1 MSAGRLN
8 ACDMGTSSGL
18 SVRITILAA
27 AALYHIVYPGPL
39 SGSFLNYFQLPSIQM
54 IFLL

>member
-8 ACDMGTSSGL
+8 ACDMGSSNGL

-27 AALYHIVYPGPL
+27 AALYHIVYPGSL
-39 SGSFLNYFQLPSIQM
+39 GGSFLNYFHAI
-54 IFLL
+54 I